1 VKGAAVIYTR
11 NAAGRQT
18 GVRTVL
24 RDVRFRG
31 QSGKHVL
38 ALSFSGLDP
47 IETLAWHT
55 GGRLTASGY
64 ANLSVL
70 REGARVAGVPL
81 LPAGIPI
88 EFGCKNDPQEA
99 R

>member
-1 VKGAAVIYTR
+1 VSIEPGATR
-11 NAAGRQT
+11 CAPPRRLNNAGPT
-18 GVRTVL
+18 
-24 RDVRFRG
+24 
-31 QSGKHVL
+31 SEI
-38 ALSFSGLDP
+38 DP
-47 IETLAWHT
+47 TEALAWHT

>member
-1 VKGAAVIYTR
+1 MPRGPGYHMAR
-11 NAAGRQT
+11 DRSRDQSGH
-18 GVRTVL
+18 GLSGLVL
-24 RDVRFRG
+24 R
-31 QSGKHVL
+31 H
-38 ALSFSGLDP
+38 P